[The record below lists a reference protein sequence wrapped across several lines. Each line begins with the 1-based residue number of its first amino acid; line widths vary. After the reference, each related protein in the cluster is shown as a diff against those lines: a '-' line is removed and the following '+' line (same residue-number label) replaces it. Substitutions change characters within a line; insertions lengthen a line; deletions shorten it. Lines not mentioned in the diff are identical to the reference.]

1 MTDGG
6 SSSVLRASTCL
17 IHSIIFCSGAEP
29 GKESPYEK
37 YKVKDYEALKKMKK
51 KLLLKFL
58 SDYHP
63 DRNSEKNYGKK
74 WEVLAEEITKRITSY
89 YECMK

>member
-1 MTDGG
+1 MILKWIKIAYVDSLSLVSLEKGTQ
-6 SSSVLRASTCL
+6 TP
-17 IHSIIFCSGAEP
+17 F
-29 GKESPYEK
+29 EK
-37 YKVKDYEALKKMKK
+37 YDKDYDGMKAMKK

-63 DRNSEKNYGKK
+63 DRNSEKDHGKK
-74 WEVLAEEITKRITSY
+74 WQVLAEEITKMVTRF

>member
-1 MTDGG
+1 MIQNGPLLVVHNL
-6 SSSVLRASTCL
+6 SA
-17 IHSIIFCSGAEP
+17 AEGEKTP
-29 GKESPYEK
+29 WEK
-37 YKVKDYEALKKMKK
+37 YGKDYESMKVMKK

-63 DRNSEKNYGKK
+63 DRNGEKKFGKK
-74 WEVLAEEITKRITSY
+74 WEVLAEEITKKVTHY